1 MRFIIG
7 CLLGAIGFTFAV
19 WLSGFNFDE
28 RNVGVALLFV
38 MGLIASFIG
47 GLLALMAEHA

>member
-7 CLLGAIGFTFAV
+7 CLLGAITFTFAL

-38 MGLIASFIG
+38 MGLLASFMG
-47 GLLALMAEHA
+47 GLLASMADPN